1 MMKYPIGIQSFS
13 QIVEDGY
20 VYADKTAL
28 VYDLV
33 TTGKVYFLSRPR
45 RFGKS
50 LLVSTL
56 ECYFSARKE
65 LFKGLAMEAL
75 EQDWYEYPV
84 FKIDFNGD
92 RFAQPGVLEAKIEGH
107 IAQWEKIYGKNPT
120 ELTTGDRFTGVLR
133 RAAEQY
139 GHRAVVL
146 IDEYDKP
153 ILDALDT
160 PQEDENRDILRAFYS
175 IFKSADDYTRFVLLT
190 GVTKFSQVSVFS
202 GFNQPNDISMSARY
216 EALCGITTEELERYF
231 AEPIALMAKKYK
243 YTIEEMKLVLKQQYN
258 GYHFSDELTDIY
270 NPFSLINAFFNN
282 RMDDYW
288 FRSGT
293 PTYLQTLLQHNHEGI
308 NDLTGKYYE
317 PKMFID
323 YKADVEKPLP
333 MIYQSGYLTIKDY
346 DIESNEFLLD
356 FPNNEVRNGFLS
368 LIASGYLKSD
378 TTEVETWIS
387 AGIKLLKRGETTAFR
402 DSLTAFL
409 AGIPYDVH
417 DSLKTTDATEKHF
430 QYTFYL
436 ILRLLG
442 GSGCILLTEKTQ
454 AVGRVDAILE
464 FKDYVYIFEFK
475 LDGSASEALRQIEEK
490 HYAVPYRDDQR
501 RVCCIGV
508 DFSSET
514 MTVKEWEENCNV
526 FNVSSI

>member
-1 MMKYPIGIQSFS
+1 MMKYPIGIQSFEKLREGGF
-13 QIVEDGY
+13 VY
-20 VYADKTAL
+20 VDKTAL

-33 TTGKVYFLSRPR
+33 TTGTVYFLSRPR

-56 ECYFSARKE
+56 ECYFRARKE
-65 LFKGLAMEAL
+65 LFHGLAIEAL

-92 RFAQPGVLEAKIEGH
+92 RFTQPGILEAKIEGH
-107 IAQWEKIYGKNPT
+107 IAQWENIYGKNPA
-120 ELTTGDRFTGVLR
+120 ELTTEDRFTGVLR

-160 PQEDENRDILRAFYS
+160 PQEDENRDILKAFYS
-175 IFKSADDYTRFVLLT
+175 TFKSADDYTRFVFLT

-202 GFNQPNDISMSARY
+202 GFNQPDDISMSARY
-216 EALCGITTEELERYF
+216 EALCGITKKELDHYF
-231 AEPIALMAKKYK
+231 AESIALMAKKYR
-243 YTIEEMKLVLKQQYN
+243 YTIEEMNLVLKQQYN

-270 NPFSLINAFFNN
+270 NPFSLINAFRNN
-282 RMDDYW
+282 RIDDYW

-293 PTYLQTLLQHNHEGI
+293 PTYQQTLLQHNHEGI

-317 PKMFID
+317 PKMFVD

-346 DIESNEFLLD
+346 DIRRNRFLLD
-356 FPNNEVRNGFLS
+356 FPNNEVRDGFLTM
-368 LIASGYLKSD
+368 IASGYLKNKNENIS
-378 TTEVETWIS
+378 TWIS
-387 AGIKLLKRGETTAFR
+387 DAIILLEDGETTAFR
-402 DSLTAFL
+402 NSLTAFL

-417 DSLKTTDATEKHF
+417 DSLKPKEATEKHF

-442 GSGCILLTEKTQ
+442 GSGCTLLTEKTQ

-490 HYAVPYRDDQR
+490 HYAEPYLGDPR

-514 MTVKEWEENCNV
+514 MTVKEWKEVCV
-526 FNVSSI
+526 

>member
-13 QIVEDGY
+13 QIIEGGY

-33 TTGKVYFLSRPR
+33 ATGKTYFLSRPR

-56 ECYFSARKE
+56 ECYFRGRKE
-65 LFKGLAMEAL
+65 LFEGLAMEAL
-75 EQDWYEYPV
+75 EQEWNEYPV

-92 RFAQPGVLEAKIEGH
+92 RFTQPGILEAKIEGH
-107 IAQWEKIYGKNPT
+107 ISQWENIYGRDPA

-139 GHRAVVL
+139 GRRAVVL

-160 PQEDENRDILRAFYS
+160 LQEDENRDILKAFYS
-175 IFKSADDYTRFVLLT
+175 TFKSADEYTRFVFLT

-202 GFNQPNDISMSARY
+202 GFNQPDDISMSARY
-216 EALCGITTEELERYF
+216 EALCGITEEELEHYF
-231 AEPIALMAKKYK
+231 ADSIALMAKKYR
-243 YTIEEMKLVLKQQYN
+243 YTIEEMKLILKQQYN
-258 GYHFSDELTDIY
+258 GYHFSDELIDIY
-270 NPFSLINAFFNN
+270 NPFSLINAFRNN
-282 RMDDYW
+282 RIDDYW
-288 FRSGT
+288 FRTGT

-317 PKMFID
+317 PKMFVD

-333 MIYQSGYLTIKDY
+333 MIYQSGYLTIKDH
-346 DIESNEFLLD
+346 DMRRNRFLLD
-356 FPNNEVRNGFLS
+356 FPNNEVRSGFLS
-368 LIASGYLKSD
+368 MIASGYLKNRNENIS
-378 TTEVETWIS
+378 TWIGD
-387 AGIKLLKRGETTAFR
+387 AVILLEDGETAAFC

-409 AGIPYDVH
+409 AGIPYDSH
-417 DSLKTTDATEKHF
+417 PSLKSKDATEKHF

-442 GSGCILLTEKTQ
+442 GSGCTLLTEKTQ
-454 AVGRVDAILE
+454 AVGRVDAVLE

-490 HYAVPYRDDQR
+490 HYAEPYLNDPR
-501 RVCCIGV
+501 RVICIGV
-508 DFSSET
+508 DFSTET
-514 MTVKEWEENCNV
+514 MTVKEWKEMPV
-526 FNVSSI
+526 I

>member
-1 MMKYPIGIQSFS
+1 MMKYPIGIQSFEKLRKGGF
-13 QIVEDGY
+13 VY
-20 VYADKTAL
+20 VDKTEL

-33 TTGKVYFLSRPR
+33 TTGAIYFLSRPR

-56 ECYFSARKE
+56 ECYFRAQKE
-65 LFKGLAMEAL
+65 LFQGLAIEAL
-75 EQDWYEYPV
+75 EQDWYEHPV

-92 RFAQPGVLEAKIEGH
+92 RFTQPGILEAKIEGH
-107 IAQWEKIYGKNPT
+107 ITQWENTYGKSPM
-120 ELTTGDRFTGVLR
+120 ELTVGDRFVGVLR

-139 GHRAVVL
+139 GRSAVVL

-160 PQEDENRDILRAFYS
+160 PQEVENREILKAFYS
-175 IFKSADDYTRFVLLT
+175 TFKSADDYTQFVLLT

-216 EALCGITTEELERYF
+216 EALCGITEEELERYF
-231 AEPIALMAKKYK
+231 AEPIGLMARKYK
-243 YTIEEMKLVLKQQYN
+243 YTAEEMKLVLKQQYN

-282 RMDDYW
+282 RIDDYW
-288 FRSGT
+288 FRTGT

-346 DIESNEFLLD
+346 DMRRNRFLLD

-368 LIASGYLKSD
+368 MIASGYLKNPNENVS
-378 TTEVETWIS
+378 TWIGD
-387 AGIKLLKRGETTAFR
+387 AIILLEDGETIAFR

-409 AGIPYDVH
+409 ADIPYDAH
-417 DSLKTTDATEKHF
+417 PSLKPKDATEKHF

-454 AVGRVDAILE
+454 AVGRVDAVLE
-464 FKDYVYIFEFK
+464 FRDYVYIFEFK

-490 HYAVPYRDDQR
+490 NYAQPYLNDPRK
-501 RVCCIGV
+501 VICIGV

-514 MTVKEWEENCNV
+514 MTVKEWKEMLV
-526 FNVSSI
+526 I